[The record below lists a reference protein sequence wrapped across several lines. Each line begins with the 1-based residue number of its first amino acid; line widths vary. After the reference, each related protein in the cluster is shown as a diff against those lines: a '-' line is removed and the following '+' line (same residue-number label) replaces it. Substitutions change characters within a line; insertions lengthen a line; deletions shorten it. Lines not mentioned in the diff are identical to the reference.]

1 MTKLKSLINKYK
13 KINLYT
19 LSSFISC
26 IVDIVSF
33 GLINIFLSIIYSTII
48 ARIISSLVNYYLNA
62 KMVFKKHN
70 KLSIIKYYILVIINM
85 LISAYLTEFLTNSF
99 LKCTIVAKIISD
111 IIIFFSNYFIQN
123 KLIFINKEK

>member
-1 MTKLKSLINKYK
+1 MTKWKSLTNKYK

-48 ARIISSLVNYYLNA
+48 ARIISSLINYYLNA
-62 KMVFKKHN
+62 KLVFKKHN
-70 KLSIIKYYILVIINM
+70 KLSIIKYYFLVIINM
-85 LISAYLTEFLTNSF
+85 IISAFLTEHLTHSF
-99 LKCTIVAKIISD
+99 LKCTIIAKIISD

-123 KLIFINKEK
+123 KLIFINKT